1 MTEGTCT
8 HIRIIQYVYV
18 HVSSIKTCFDV
29 LIYVQ
34 GLLYICVSAA
44 NPNRVKDR
52 CIIFMFS
59 NKDLRMTRKER
70 SHGVWILGYFDM
82 QSPELNDS
90 ITVIVSW

>member
-1 MTEGTCT
+1 MTEGTCI

-34 GLLYICVSAA
+34 GLLYIYIYTYISNLYCA

-59 NKDLRMTRKER
+59 NKDPQ
-70 SHGVWILGYFDM
+70 D
-82 QSPELNDS
+82 D
-90 ITVIVSW
+90 